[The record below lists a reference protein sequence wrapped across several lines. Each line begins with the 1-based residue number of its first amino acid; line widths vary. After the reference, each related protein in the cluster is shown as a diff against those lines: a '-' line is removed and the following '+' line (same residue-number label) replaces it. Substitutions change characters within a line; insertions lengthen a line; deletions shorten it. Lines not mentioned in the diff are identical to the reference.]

1 MKFNSERMYKG
12 IFKACMGFVG
22 IAMVLLACE
31 KDDICVE
38 GDTPLLVI
46 GFYDIADTTE
56 FKTVPTMRIKALH
69 SNTFAEDSILDSD
82 SYTRSEFEFNDRT
95 NVTDSIFIP
104 LRVSASNTDF
114 VFISSSADEDEVEIG
129 NRDTLTFNYTVNQQF
144 ISRACGLVA
153 NFNELDTTR
162 TVSDSDWIKRITV
175 QETDVELSNT
185 IHVKIFH

>member
-1 MKFNSERMYKG
+1 
-12 IFKACMGFVG
+12 MGFVG

-69 SNTFAEDSILDSD
+69 SNTFAEDSILDND
-82 SYTRSEFEFNDRT
+82 SYTRPEFEFNDRT

-129 NRDTLTFNYTVNQQF
+129 NRDTLTFNYTVNEQF